1 MADSARGA
9 TAGSVEQSAPP
20 LHYVSHLETRAWIM
34 LALLAVVAGIYYRF
48 LGFARWPLATDEY
61 YIYRS
66 MTFVLAGGLPEFP
79 CGGYYTRGLL
89 YQYLTAQLLVV
100 GLKPEFALRLVAILS
115 NLAMLPAAWL
125 LARKLGGV
133 RVAAVAVAVIILSLS
148 VWQIEMARFG
158 RMYAPFQAVFVWYL
172 YHLYQLMTTGDRRR
186 WRYLIALSVAG
197 PLVWEG
203 GVILTMLNFIPLLAG
218 RRYSTAVYGL
228 ASVAILVVSVAFL
241 STNFRTLG
249 PATALPP
256 ESSAAAAQVR
266 SLVDTFPIL
275 VTDLLASPWAIAVL
289 LGLLV
294 FVVLAL
300 IRADVRRLELTA
312 CAALAAITGALLL
325 NQLLLAGMI
334 FAGAVLIRWL
344 PFEAVKQK
352 SLRFV
357 WFALVLL
364 AAWWIIYVVM
374 LGAQD
379 LTMTRRLRLIIGFP
393 DLYSNFIYP
402 WLRTDLVLTGL
413 LALGVALASLFAV
426 VREDSSAH
434 GVSALLLVALL
445 SLLLIGGSASL
456 YQETWYSFFLYPALL
471 ILALY
476 GIANLPS
483 HFPPNSAVL
492 TPFLL
497 LLFFAIFAACKDLSV
512 DHLNHIDRYEV
523 NFRIEMPEAL
533 ARHYYTRYD
542 YAGTA
547 EYVNR
552 HANENDVIITTSTP
566 LTNYLAYSGHIYL
579 DNTDGRYVGQACDF
593 GRMERWSGWP
603 LLSSID
609 EVNLKVSH
617 SDTWVVADALSLR
630 REEWAEYLKNS
641 GQLRKVIVSDDG
653 TFEKFAPQSRG
664 QPDASIP

>member
-1 MADSARGA
+1 MAHSARGA
-9 TAGSVEQSAPP
+9 TDGSVEQPAPP
-20 LHYVSHLETRAWIM
+20 LHYVSRLETRAWIA
-34 LALLAVVAGIYYRF
+34 LALLAVAAGIYYRF
-48 LGFARWPLATDEY
+48 LGFATWPLATDEY

-89 YQYLTAQLLVV
+89 YQYLTVPLLAA
-100 GLKPEFALRLVAILS
+100 GLKPEFALRLVTILS

-133 RVAAVAVAVIILSLS
+133 RIAAVAVIILSLS

-203 GVILTMLNFIPLLAG
+203 GVILTVLNFIPLLAG
-218 RRYSTAVYGL
+218 RRYWTAVYGL

-256 ESSAAAAQVR
+256 ETAAAAGQVR
-266 SLVDTFPIL
+266 SLVDSFPIL
-275 VTDLLASPWAIAVL
+275 FTDLLTSPWSIAGL
-289 LGLLV
+289 IGLLV
-294 FVVLAL
+294 FVASAL
-300 IRADVRRLELTA
+300 VRANLRHLGLPA
-312 CAALAAITGALLL
+312 CTALAAITGALLL
-325 NQLLLAGMI
+325 NQLLLAGMV

-344 PFEAVKQK
+344 PLGAVQQK

-357 WFALVLL
+357 WSALVLL

-379 LTMTRRLRLIIGFP
+379 LAITRRLRLIIGFP

-402 WLRTDLVLTGL
+402 WLRTDPVLTGV
-413 LALGVALASLFAV
+413 LGLGLALASLFAI
-426 VREDSSAH
+426 VREDPSAL
-434 GVSALLLVALL
+434 GVSVLLLAVLL
-445 SLLLIGGSASL
+445 SLALIGGSASL
-456 YQETWYSFFLYPALL
+456 YQETRYSFFLYPALL
-471 ILALY
+471 ILALFA
-476 GIANLPS
+476 IAALAARLPL
-483 HFPPNSAVL
+483 NNAVL

-497 LLFFAIFAACKDLSV
+497 LFVFAIFASSKDLSL

-523 NFRIEMPEAL
+523 NFRIEMPEDL

-542 YAGTA
+542 YASAA
-547 EYVNR
+547 EYINR

-566 LTNYLAYSGHIYL
+566 LTHYLAYSGHVYL

-603 LLSSID
+603 LLSSI
-609 EVNLKVSH
+609 EQV
-617 SDTWVVADALSLR
+617 DTKARGDDVWIVADLLSLR
-630 REEWAEYLKNS
+630 RDEWVAYLGDRRFS
-641 GQLRKVIVSDDG
+641 EVFISEDG
-653 TFEKFAPQSRG
+653 RFRVFFSAVQST
-664 QPDASIP
+664 P